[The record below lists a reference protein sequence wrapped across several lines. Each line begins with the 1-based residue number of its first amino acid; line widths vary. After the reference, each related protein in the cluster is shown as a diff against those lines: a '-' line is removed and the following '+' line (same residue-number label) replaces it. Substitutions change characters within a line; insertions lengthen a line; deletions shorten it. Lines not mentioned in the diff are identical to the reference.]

1 MPASKIVG
9 TDYTQEVYKIKTR
22 IKDEAELLNFLLDTR
37 KLVRSEIEDVE
48 REISDTREILT
59 SLKRKLVV
67 MELSNNFQVH
77 YAINEFPSNQ
87 THNSK
92 QKQTS

>member
-77 YAINEFPSNQ
+77 YVINEFPSNQ

>member
-1 MPASKIVG
+1 MTVSKVVD
-9 TDYTQEVYKIKTR
+9 TNYTQEMYNTKVR

-37 KLVRSEIEDVE
+37 RLLRSESEDVE

-67 MELSNNFQVH
+67 LELSNHFKVR
-77 YAINEFPSNQ
+77 YAINEFSSNQ
-87 THNSK
+87 TYNYE
-92 QKQTS
+92 QKQFG